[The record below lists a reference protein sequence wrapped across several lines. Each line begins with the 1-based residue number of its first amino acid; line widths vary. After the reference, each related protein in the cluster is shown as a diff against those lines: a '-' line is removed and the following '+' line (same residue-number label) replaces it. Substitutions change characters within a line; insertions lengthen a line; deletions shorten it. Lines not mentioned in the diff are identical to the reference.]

1 MVICVAALQYP
12 LGGPITL
19 EDKLHLFRRRPDFV
33 CLPEYFPVRAADRTL
48 REAERC
54 AAQRRAELARLSQ
67 ELQCVV
73 IGGSMPQATDGGY
86 ANTTT
91 IFDRGEVA
99 GSYQKVN
106 PYGRE
111 EERGI
116 VPGREYRVFVLGGVR
131 IGVLI
136 CADVLSAEAFAAMHR
151 LGAEVIFVPTVSP
164 FRETDTITEKDRR
177 DAEIFVAGAQKA
189 RAYVVKTCGVGTL
202 FGGRLQGRSGI
213 FAPWGI
219 LDRVNPDG
227 EDRKMILA
235 EHLDIEEIREFKRL
249 MDPAGLADDLP
260 HTLPALR
267 PVRTPNHVDI
277 GSP

>member
-1 MVICVAALQYP
+1 MVISVAALQYP
-12 LGGPITL
+12 LGGPIAL
-19 EDKLHLFRRRPDFV
+19 EDKLHLFRRRPDFI
-33 CLPEYFPVRAADRTL
+33 CLPEYFSVRPSDRTL
-48 REAERC
+48 HEAERFVP
-54 AAQRRAELARLSQ
+54 QRQSELARLSR

-73 IGGSMPQATDGGY
+73 IGGSMPHPVNGGY
-86 ANTTT
+86 ANMA
-91 IFDRGEVA
+91 IVFDRGETV
-99 GSYQKVN
+99 GVYRKVN

-116 VPGREYRVFVLGGVR
+116 IAGTEYKVFVCGGVR
-131 IGVLI
+131 VGVLI
-136 CADVLSAEAFAAMHR
+136 CADVLSPDAFAAMHR

-164 FRETDTITEKDRR
+164 FRETDTLADKDRR
-177 DAEIFVAGAQKA
+177 DTEIFVAGAQKA

-227 EDRKMILA
+227 ENRKMVLT

-249 MDPAGLADDLP
+249 MDPAHLITDLP
-260 HTLPALR
+260 HSLQAVPAL
-267 PVRTPNHVDI
+267 
-277 GSP
+277 